1 MTAPGQY
8 AADDNSFARSAGGA
22 AGRGIVLIVVAVAL
36 GAFLLARGFD
46 GAGSTSSATSVTGD
60 SGDTGDTAGADDTS
74 AEEPVTTDPET
85 GEEIPAEPDDPT
97 DTTRPLATNAPG
109 DVRVAAVNGTG
120 TSGLASAASNI
131 LKVEGYVTG
140 AKNAV
145 AFPVEE
151 SVIYYQAGFSEDA
164 KAVASALSAPADVIK
179 PAPDNVLSLI
189 GSPEDVADFDVF
201 VFLGADAV
209 IQI

>member
-8 AADDNSFARSAGGA
+8 AAGDNSFARSAGGA

-46 GAGSTSSATSVTGD
+46 GAGSTSSATSVGD
-60 SGDTGDTAGADDTS
+60 SGGSGDTSGADDTP
-74 AEEPVTTDPET
+74 AEDPVTTDPVT
-85 GEEIPAEPDDPT
+85 GDVIPGEADDT
-97 DTTRPLATNAPG
+97 TSTTRPFATNAPG

-120 TSGLASAASNI
+120 TSGLAGAASNI

-145 AFPVEE
+145 ASPVEE

-201 VFLGADAV
+201 VFLGADGV